1 MDGDTS
7 VSSDEESTGSTAVS
21 SNDTVSKN
29 REAASRLIQK
39 EIDGL
44 VGHLDSLGGTLPFLM
59 AGLDA
64 IRASEREKRDRYEK
78 DNAMAVEET
87 ETTRTVTLTVEAFAP
102 YKRLIKHLQTASRA
116 TVLLP
121 EIFVVALVSQY
132 DAFLGGLVRALMK
145 GRPEIANA
153 SGRTMSF
160 AQLVGFES
168 IEAARDAIIY
178 EEVDALLRKSHAEQ
192 FSWLESTFKLK
203 LREGLQQWPDFV
215 ELTERRN
222 LFVHARGIVS
232 RQYLDVC
239 RRHRV
244 RAREE
249 MKLGKKL
256 HVTPEYFASAHG
268 CVLEVGVMLGQ
279 VLWRK
284 MFPDSLLDADKHLNV
299 VCYELLEE
307 RRYDLAAT
315 LLDFAACT
323 LKKFGSEEYRR
334 MMVVNRAQAYKWLKQ
349 GDKCKSIMKSED
361 WSASQDS
368 FKLADAV
375 LKDDIEATT
384 QMMRR
389 IGATDE
395 VVTKESYRA
404 WPLFREIRKQEAFR
418 KTYQEIFGEPL
429 EKVEVKAGGEEGEDW
444 QNGTSAEEDA
454 SDNGKASQGPIH

>member
-1 MDGDTS
+1 MDGDAS
-7 VSSDEESTGSTAVS
+7 VSSDQQATGSTTVS
-21 SNDTVSKN
+21 SGRNASKDL
-29 REAASRLIQK
+29 EAASHLIEK

-59 AGLDA
+59 AGLGT
-64 IRASEREKRDRYEK
+64 IRASEREKRDDYEK

-87 ETTRTVTLTVEAFAP
+87 EKSRTVTLTAEAFAT
-102 YKRLIKHLQTASRA
+102 YKRLTKSLQTISRA

-145 GRPEIANA
+145 GRPELVNA
-153 SGRTMSF
+153 SNRTIAF

-168 IEAARDAIIY
+168 IEAARDAVIY

-192 FSWLESTFKLK
+192 FSWLESTFGLK
-203 LREGLQQWPDFV
+203 LREGLEQWPDFV

-222 LFVHARGIVS
+222 LFVHARGAVS

-239 RRHRV
+239 RRHGV
-244 RAREE
+244 RAAEGMR
-249 MKLGKKL
+249 LGKKL
-256 HVTPEYFASAHG
+256 HVTLEYFANAHG
-268 CVLEVGVMLGQ
+268 CVLEIGVMLGQ

-284 MFPDSLLDADKHLNV
+284 MFPDYLLDADRHLNG

-307 RRYDLAAT
+307 HRYDLAAT
-315 LLDFAACT
+315 LLDFATCT

-334 MMVVNRAQAYKWLKQ
+334 TLVVNRAQAYKWLKQ
-349 GDKCKSIMKSED
+349 GQKCESIMKSED

-375 LKDDIEATT
+375 LKDDLEATT

-389 IGATDE
+389 IGPTDE
-395 VVTKESYRA
+395 VVTKESYRD
-404 WPLFREIRKQEAFR
+404 WPLFREIRKQELFR
-418 KTYQEIFGEPL
+418 KTYGEIFGEPL
-429 EKVEVKAGGEEGEDW
+429 ERVEVKAGGEEGEEW
-444 QNGTSAEEDA
+444 QNETSAEKDA
-454 SDNGKASQGPIH
+454 SDDEKGSEGPIH